1 MIRAN
6 ADCDPTARTAFATGL
21 SDSCSNAITVA
32 NVCALDASTEKT
44 GAQPGKLNDIT
55 LGVDIGQRIR
65 QRLAET
71 QLSQSEL
78 ARRVGVRQSTI
89 HSLIIGDSRSSK
101 YLHLIAREL
110 GTTPAYLT
118 GETDDPDQDA
128 PSAPAL
134 SREQSEML
142 RLFDALDGPER
153 ALLTGVARSMCK
165 GVSDDTPASIETDSG
180 DMPAAQPT
188 HAPSYREFTLPV
200 LFPPEYALTRMFEAL
215 LAMVD
220 PAAPAEEQAR
230 LLARTLPI
238 GLSQLRDLLPPPA
251 PADDEDA
258 SSVRPKTLAE
268 PR

>member
-1 MIRAN
+1 M
-6 ADCDPTARTAFATGL
+6 
-21 SDSCSNAITVA
+21 
-32 NVCALDASTEKT
+32 
-44 GAQPGKLNDIT
+44 KLGERIDLRRIQ
-55 LGVDIGQRIR
+55 LG
-65 QRLAET
+65 
-71 QLSQSEL
+71 LSQSEL
-78 ARRVGVRQSTI
+78 ARRVGVRQSTMN
-89 HSLIIGDSRSSK
+89 SLIRGESYSSR
-101 YLHLIAREL
+101 HLLKIAREL
-110 GTTPAYLT
+110 QVSPAYLT
-118 GETDDPDQDA
+118 GEVDDPEQDA
-128 PSAPAL
+128 PSPPAL

-165 GVSDDTPASIETDSG
+165 GVSDDTAASIETDSG

-251 PADDEDA
+251 PADHEDA